1 MLFITYKLHEEL
13 IDKKFAFVSPLI
25 LSTTY
30 LWFDYSH
37 LATQDII
44 FSSLVTAGL
53 FSIAKIKS
61 RNDDIYIF
69 FLSLDRFSFYDED
82 FSSSSSSFITIA
94 IFIFKKEL
102 ISNKIFLVRITNW
115 FIPF

>member
-1 MLFITYKLHEEL
+1 MLFITFKLHEKL

-44 FSSLVTAGL
+44 FSSLVTTGL
-53 FSIAKIKS
+53 FSLSKIKAE
-61 RNDDIYIF
+61 IIEF
-69 FLSLDRFSFYDED
+69 TFSF
-82 FSSSSSSFITIA
+82 
-94 IFIFKKEL
+94 
-102 ISNKIFLVRITNW
+102 LV
-115 FIPF
+115 FGLV